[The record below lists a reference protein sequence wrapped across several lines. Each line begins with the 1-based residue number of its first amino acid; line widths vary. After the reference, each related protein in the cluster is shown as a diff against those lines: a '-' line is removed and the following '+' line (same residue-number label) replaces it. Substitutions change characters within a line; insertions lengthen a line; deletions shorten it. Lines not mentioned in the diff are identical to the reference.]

1 MPNEE
6 TKYVIKKG
14 DKYLKD
20 GRYYFSDPV
29 EVDNI
34 AEARF
39 FKTLQGARSSRYRI
53 RKITKEHIEWYEEYR
68 KTGVEPKGG
77 QPPLYHP
84 TKLKDG
90 YSIVP
95 VTIKATVQVEEK

>member
-20 GRYYFSDPV
+20 GRYYHSDPV
-29 EVDNI
+29 EVGNI

-39 FKTLQGARSSRYRI
+39 FKTLQGARSSRYYI
-53 RKITKEHIEWYEEYR
+53 RELNEAYEEWASNNKER
-68 KTGVEPKGG
+68 SERNR
-77 QPPLYHP
+77 PPFFHP

-95 VTIKATVQVEEK
+95 VTIKATIQVEEK

>member
-1 MPNEE
+1 MKQI
-6 TKYVIKKG
+6 KYVIKKG

-20 GRYYFSDPV
+20 GNHSIPI

-39 FKTLQGARSSRYRI
+39 FKSLRGAMNSRYYI
-53 RKITKEHIEWYEEYR
+53 REISKERQEWWDNYK
-68 KTGVEPKGG
+68 KTGVPDPRKG
-77 QPPLYHP
+77 PALYHP

>member
-20 GRYYFSDPV
+20 GRYYHSDPV
-29 EVDNI
+29 EVGNI

-39 FKTLQGARSSRYRI
+39 FKTLQGARSSRYCI
-53 RKITKEHIEWYEEYR
+53 RVLSEEYQEWANDNR
-68 KTGVEPKGG
+68 NWSEKGR
-77 QPPLYHP
+77 PPYYHP

-90 YSIVP
+90 YPIVP